1 MNSII
6 FNEVTKNYGKVQ
18 GISNVSL
25 SIESGVTGILGPNG
39 AGKSTTMKVLLGL
52 VKPSIGEVIVDGV
65 NPFENLELRNKIGF
79 VPEYDC
85 FYEHM
90 SAVDYV
96 TYFLLIHDFDRDEAN
111 TRAKN
116 SLVELGL
123 EDAMH
128 RKIRTYSRGMRQK
141 TKVARATAFDPEIL
155 VLDEPFQGADPTTR
169 HLLMQKIKTWSNE
182 GKTILISSH
191 ILHDVENLTDNIVLI
206 NNGRVIASGDRHE
219 IRKLMS
225 NIPIQIRISPIDGKN
240 LRPLFK
246 RMLDEKWITA
256 GRIMEDEGEI
266 MLETNES
273 NEFYTKF
280 PQILDNEKIM
290 VKKIVSDDDSL
301 DSLYSKLVEGKQ
313 WK

>member
-1 MNSII
+1 
-6 FNEVTKNYGKVQ
+6 
-18 GISNVSL
+18 
-25 SIESGVTGILGPNG
+25 
-39 AGKSTTMKVLLGL
+39 
-52 VKPSIGEVIVDGV
+52 
-65 NPFENLELRNKIGF
+65 
-79 VPEYDC
+79 
-85 FYEHM
+85 
-90 SAVDYV
+90 
-96 TYFLLIHDFDRDEAN
+96 
-111 TRAKN
+111 
-116 SLVELGL
+116 
-123 EDAMH
+123 
-128 RKIRTYSRGMRQK
+128 MRQK

-169 HLLMQKIKTWSNE
+169 HLLMQKIKSWSNE

-280 PQILDNEKIM
+280 PQILDKEKIM

>member
-1 MNSII
+1 
-6 FNEVTKNYGKVQ
+6 
-18 GISNVSL
+18 
-25 SIESGVTGILGPNG
+25 
-39 AGKSTTMKVLLGL
+39 
-52 VKPSIGEVIVDGV
+52 
-65 NPFENLELRNKIGF
+65 
-79 VPEYDC
+79 
-85 FYEHM
+85 M

-111 TRAKN
+111 TRAKK

-123 EDAMH
+123 QDAMH

-225 NIPIQIRISPIDGKN
+225 NIPIQIRISPVDGKN

-280 PQILDNEKIM
+280 PQILDKEKIM